1 MAASAPEP
9 GPLAHPAHRAGFVAL
24 VGLPGAGKSTLLN
37 RLVGER
43 LAAVHRK
50 HQTTRRRILGVAR
63 RPGLELILLDTPGI
77 HRPRTGLGRAMMR
90 TVAQSLGG
98 ADAGLAVVDGTRA
111 PSDHD
116 RDLLRRLEAFPGPRV
131 IGINK
136 IDAAP
141 RLRLGELEAFYRER
155 DIGPVVLF
163 SARSGANVDEPDNPK
178 EGGKGGAGDLPAG
191 SLITTLA
198 ALLPFSPPLYP
209 DGQITDLPEAFF
221 ASEIVRE
228 RMLEHLHQEVPHA
241 AAVRIEEYDDSN
253 PLVRIAASVLLDR
266 DSQKGI
272 VIGRGGRM
280 LKRIGT
286 EARGRIEKRLG
297 RRVFLDLQVKVRANW
312 QDNPGILRDL
322 GIGSP

>member
-1 MAASAPEP
+1 MTSLPSEP
-9 GPLAHPAHRAGFVAL
+9 GPLENPGHRAGFVAV

-43 LAAVHRK
+43 LAAVHK
-50 HQTTRRRILGVAR
+50 KPQTTRRRILGVAR

-90 TVAQSLGG
+90 TVTQSLGG
-98 ADAGLAVVDGTRA
+98 ADVALAVVDATRA
-111 PSDHD
+111 LSDAD
-116 RDLLRRLEAFPGPRV
+116 RDLLRRLEGFSGPRV

-141 RLRLGELEAFYRER
+141 RLRRGELEAFYREQQL
-155 DIGPVVLF
+155 GPVVAL
-163 SARSGANVDEPDNPK
+163 SARTGTNVEDPEDR
-178 EGGKGGAGDLPAG
+178 GQGDTAAD
-191 SLITTLA
+191 SLVGTLTA
-198 ALLPFSPPLYP
+198 HLPFSPPLYP

-228 RMLEHLHQEVPHA
+228 RMLENLHQEVPHA
-241 AAVRIEEYDDSN
+241 AAVRIEEYDDSG
-253 PLVRIAASVLLDR
+253 PLVRIAASLLLDR

-272 VIGRGGRM
+272 VIGRGGQM

-286 EARGRIEKRLG
+286 EARARIEKRLG
-297 RRVFLDLQVKVRANW
+297 RQVFLDLQVKVRAKW
-312 QDNPGILRDL
+312 RDNAGILRDL
-322 GIGSP
+322 GI

>member
-1 MAASAPEP
+1 MGPAPPKP
-9 GPLAHPAHRAGFVAL
+9 GTVEAPGHRAGFVAL

-50 HQTTRRRILGVAR
+50 PQTTRRRILGVAR

-77 HRPRTGLGRAMMR
+77 HRPRSGLGRAMMR
-90 TVAQSLGG
+90 TVSQSLGG
-98 ADAGLAVVDGTRA
+98 ADAALAVVDGTRP
-111 PSDHD
+111 PSD
-116 RDLLRRLEAFPGPRV
+116 REQDLLRRLEGFPGPRV

-136 IDAAP
+136 SDAAP
-141 RLRLGELEAFYRER
+141 RARLEELERFYRDR
-155 DIGPVVLF
+155 DLGPILRF
-163 SARSGANVDEPDNPK
+163 SARTGANI
-178 EGGKGGAGDLPAG
+178 EGAGAGAGDDGADDGAG
-191 SLITTLA
+191 SLVGTLA
-198 ALLPFSPPLYP
+198 ERLPFSPPLYP

-228 RMLEHLHQEVPHA
+228 RLLEHLHQEVPHA
-241 AAVRIEEYDDSN
+241 AAVRIEAYDDSE
-253 PLVRIAASVLLDR
+253 PLVRIAASLLLDR

-280 LKRIGT
+280 LKRIGS

-297 RRVFLDLQVKVRANW
+297 RQVFLDLQVKVRQKW
-312 QDNPGILRDL
+312 RDNPGILRDL
-322 GIGSP
+322 GLGNP

>member
-1 MAASAPEP
+1 MTSLPSES
-9 GPLAHPAHRAGFVAL
+9 GPLQNPGHRAGFVAV

-43 LAAVHRK
+43 LAAVHK
-50 HQTTRRRILGVAR
+50 KPQTTRRRILGVAR

-90 TVAQSLGG
+90 TVTQSLGG
-98 ADAGLAVVDGTRA
+98 ADVALAVVDATRA
-111 PSDHD
+111 LSDAD
-116 RDLLRRLEAFPGPRV
+116 RDLLRRLEGFPGPRV

-141 RLRLGELEAFYRER
+141 RLRRGELEAFYREQQL
-155 DIGPVVLF
+155 GPVVAL
-163 SARSGANVDEPDNPK
+163 SARTGTNVEDPEDR
-178 EGGKGGAGDLPAG
+178 GQGDTAAD
-191 SLITTLA
+191 SLVGTLTA
-198 ALLPFSPPLYP
+198 HLPFSPPLYP

-228 RMLEHLHQEVPHA
+228 RMLENLHQEVPHA
-241 AAVRIEEYDDSN
+241 AAVRIEEYDDSG
-253 PLVRIAASVLLDR
+253 PLVRIAASLLLDR

-272 VIGRGGRM
+272 VIGRGGQM

-286 EARGRIEKRLG
+286 EARARIEKRLG
-297 RRVFLDLQVKVRANW
+297 RQVFLDLQVKVRAKW
-312 QDNPGILRDL
+312 RDNAGILRDL
-322 GIGSP
+322 GI